1 MYRCSDSYAAAQG
14 ASVRG
19 EESSSSVGPK
29 CFKCNKTVY
38 FAEEVIACRRKWHK
52 LCLKCGEYILC
63 ILLMQKKKLCRYISL
78 LAFLL
83 ATVHNSF
90 STHKTICFLD
100 I

>member
-29 CFKCNKTVY
+29 S
-38 FAEEVIACRRKWHK
+38 EEVIACRRKWHK